1 MSVENKQII
10 GMNIDKVKS
19 VELVS
24 CLKACT

>member
-1 MSVENKQII
+1 MSVENKQIL
-10 GMNIDKVKS
+10 GTNIDKLKS